1 MQNPVV
7 QKNTTEKVKR
17 LTIGRFCFSCIRKIW
32 QFFAITLVFLAV
44 LISVLKYSLPHAN
57 EYKSHFESLI
67 LDKFNV
73 ELSIGNIS
81 AGWQGKGPAL
91 ELNNIYFQSNSLSP
105 IKLEIKQTRLHINL
119 WQTVIDRQF
128 RSSYFVLDG
137 LKANINLP
145 ELLKQSQQTETDK
158 VNDQLDLFEGL
169 FLGEIGH
176 FALENSLVEVVM
188 RDGNHRTVELQKL
201 SWQNKNEKHQ
211 GQGTISLPG
220 ISDNYLNIILDLYG
234 TEFNDSFGELYLV
247 AKSLNITPWLSSTI
261 SKDIK
266 SVQSDINFE
275 LWSRI
280 DKGLFKSIQLQ
291 WQPST
296 LSWDLNNIE
305 QNFAITSGTL
315 RFKPTEMGWLL
326 NSSDLM
332 MSSNHAAW
340 PNMNLEVERNKY
352 QFKGE
357 IKNLDIEMLSQLSQ
371 LVNNKAF
378 EPLLIRKPKGQI
390 TDLFVNFNHESDW
403 QVSAKANSVGWINHQ
418 GIPGVEDFELDV
430 NFNQSSGTI
439 SLHSEQNQLLTGDLF
454 PKNINYE
461 QIDLTLSMLK
471 QDSGWQIKSDN
482 IWLHNTDLSLA
493 AELTLNLYDEASM
506 SLYAELKGP
515 KAILAKEYYPK
526 GYMPQ
531 GTIDYLN
538 DSLLGGQVEQAQV
551 LWHGKFSSFP
561 YEDNDGHFAVA
572 AKVVDAEFQ
581 FQPDWPSINNL
592 DVDLVFDRQR
602 MDIFS
607 DTGQLVNLSLKDGV
621 TVSIDDLRISDWLD
635 VKINNEVDAKI
646 LQPFFAK
653 TPLSKSVGEVLKIVD
668 AKGHVSGFTHLKV
681 NLSKPEVIT
690 KGRVSFSDIDVNI
703 TKPGIELDKVSGE
716 LSFIDNQINLPNIS
730 ANWLGLP
737 INLAISG
744 EQTPKEY
751 ALTVK
756 GDVNWPVEQLL
767 SKGTGLMS
775 GYVSGEMPLSIDFKL
790 GLPDSGFHYQA
801 EINSTLEGF
810 ATSLPKPFNK
820 DIAQIKTFKGVVR
833 GDEISNL
840 ITLNLNEQLFFNSIF
855 ENKTTSMSHAHLI
868 VGTSD
873 LGLNA
878 SDFDVSINLK
888 HANMKSWI
896 PFIDH
901 LLENINQGESS
912 GIFPPLKQIK
922 GEIEK
927 VDLSGIIFNELDF
940 KLDNF
945 AQSTQLKLMAKELR
959 AQVSIPKVLAQRPIY
974 IEADY
979 LRFNLP
985 ETDKTNAI
993 EKEKTDTSWFY
1004 SLPAIRFNCAD
1015 CRIDDYQLDKLI
1027 VNLDPAENGIQI
1039 SDFILDKNKHKLTA
1053 SGLWKNEMTY
1063 LKGQF
1068 TSKDI
1073 GELFDEYDLT
1083 STIKDSKADA
1093 NFDLNW
1099 QGLPYEFDVA
1109 SLSGDFKWNL
1119 ADGHLTE
1126 VSDGGARVFSLLSLD
1141 SLVRKLKLDFRDVF
1155 AKGFFYNSI
1164 KGSMYLK
1171 NGLATTTNTKVD
1183 GVPADVSIKGYANLN
1198 THELNYDLAVL
1209 PEVTSSIPV
1218 IVAWMVNPVTG
1229 LAALAID
1236 KVIHSAKVISE
1247 IKFQISGTMD
1257 KPVVTEL
1264 GRKSR
1269 DVEIPQTAKPKLEVP
1284 KSQPELQLQ

>member
-1 MQNPVV
+1 VQNTVV
-7 QKNTTEKVKR
+7 QQDLTEKVKR
-17 LTIGRFCFSCIRKIW
+17 LTFRRFCFSCVRKIW
-32 QFFAITLVFLAV
+32 QFCAVILVILAV

-57 EYKSHFESLI
+57 QYKSHFETLI
-67 LDKFNV
+67 FEKFNV

-91 ELNNIYFQSNSLSP
+91 ELNDISFQSNSLSP

-119 WQTVIDRQF
+119 WQTLIDRQF

-137 LKANINLP
+137 LIANINLP
-145 ELLKQSQQTETDK
+145 ELIKISEQTESTST
-158 VNDQLDLFEGL
+158 NDQLDLFEGL

-176 FALENSLVEVVM
+176 FALENSVLEVVM

-211 GQGTISLPG
+211 GQGTITLPG
-220 ISDNYLNIILDLYG
+220 ISESSLNIIFDLYG
-234 TEFNDSFGELYLV
+234 TQFKNSFGELYLV
-247 AKSLNITPWLSSTI
+247 ANSLNITPWLTSAI
-261 SKDIK
+261 SNNVK
-266 SVQSDINFE
+266 SVHSDINFE

-280 DKGLFKSIQLQ
+280 DKGLFKSMQLQ
-291 WQPST
+291 WHPSI
-296 LSWDLNNIE
+296 LSWDSENAE
-305 QNFAITSGTL
+305 QKFAISSGAL
-315 RFKPTEMGWLL
+315 RFKPTVLGWDL
-326 NSSDLM
+326 NSSDLK
-332 MSSNHAAW
+332 MSSNQRAW
-340 PNMNLEVERNKY
+340 PKLNLTVEKKKD
-352 QFKGE
+352 QFKGKLTD
-357 IKNLDIEMLSQLSQ
+357 IDIEMLTHLSQ
-371 LVNNKAF
+371 LLDNEALESIFV
-378 EPLLIRKPKGQI
+378 RKPKGKVSDI
-390 TDLFVNFNHESDW
+390 FINYHNSNDW
-403 QVSAKANSVGWINHQ
+403 QVSAKANDVGWINYQ
-418 GIPGVEDFELDV
+418 DIPGVQNFELDI
-430 NFNQSSGTI
+430 NFNQSSGI
-439 SLHSEQNQLLTGDLF
+439 IALHSEQNNLLTGKLF

-461 QIDLTLSMLK
+461 QIDLTLSVLK
-471 QDSGWQIKSDN
+471 FDSGWQVKSNN
-482 IWLHNTDLSLA
+482 IWLHNKDLSLA
-493 AELTLNLYDEASM
+493 AELTLNLSEIPSM

-515 KAILAKEYYPK
+515 KAILAKEYYPN

-538 DSLLGGQVEQAQV
+538 NSILDGKVEQAQV
-551 LWHGKFSSFP
+551 LWHGEFSNYP
-561 YEDNDGHFAVA
+561 YQSNDGHFAVL
-572 AKVVDAEFQ
+572 AKVVDAEFE
-581 FQPDWPSINNL
+581 FQPDWPSIKNL

-607 DTGQLVNLSLKDGV
+607 NTGQLVNLSLKDGV
-621 TVSIDDLRISDWLD
+621 SVSIDDLRVSDWLD
-635 VKINNEVDAKI
+635 VKINNEVDAQI

-653 TPLSKSVGEVLKIVD
+653 TPLSKSIGEVLKVID
-668 AKGHVSGFTHLKV
+668 TKGHVSGFTHLKV
-681 NLSKPEVIT
+681 NLSEPEVIT
-690 KGRVSFSDIDVNI
+690 KGRVKFSGIDVNI
-703 TKPGIELDKVSGE
+703 TKPGILLDQVAGE
-716 LSFIDNQINLPNIS
+716 LTFVDNKISLPSIS

-737 INLAISG
+737 INLAITG

-751 ALTVK
+751 ALVVK
-756 GDVNWPVEQLL
+756 GDVNWSVDELL
-767 SKGTGLMS
+767 KKSSGLMQ
-775 GYVSGEMPLSIDFKL
+775 GYVSGSIPLSVNFKL
-790 GLPDSGFHYQA
+790 GLPESGFHYQA
-801 EINSTLEGF
+801 EISSTLEGF
-810 ATSLPKPFNK
+810 ATSLPKPFDKN
-820 DIAQIKTFKGVVR
+820 IKQAKPFNGVIR

-840 ITLNLNEQLFFNSIF
+840 ITLNLDEQLFFNSIF
-855 ENKTTSMSHAHLI
+855 DNKTVRMNNAHLI
-868 VGTSD
+868 IGSSD

-888 HANMKSWI
+888 HANMKNWI

-901 LLENINQGESS
+901 LIENINQGESS

-922 GEIEK
+922 GEVAQ
-927 VDLSGIIFNELDF
+927 VDLSGIIFNDLDF

-985 ETDKTNAI
+985 EVDSSDQNNQKS
-993 EKEKTDTSWFY
+993 DTSWFY

-1015 CRIDDYQLDKLI
+1015 CRVDSYQLDKLI
-1027 VNLDPAENGIQI
+1027 VNLDPVENGIQI

-1053 SGLWKNEMTY
+1053 NGLWKNETTY

-1093 NFDLNW
+1093 DFELNW

-1109 SLSGDFKWNL
+1109 SLSGDIKWNL
-1119 ADGHLTE
+1119 AEGHLTE

-1164 KGSMYLK
+1164 KGSMHLD
-1171 NGLATTTNTKVD
+1171 NGIAGTTNTKVD
-1183 GVPADVSIKGYANLN
+1183 GVPADVTIKGYANLN
-1198 THELNYDLAVL
+1198 TKELNYDLAVS

-1247 IKFQISGTMD
+1247 IKFKISGTME
-1257 KPVVTEL
+1257 KPIVTEL

-1269 DVEIPQTAKPKLEVP
+1269 DVEIPQTAKPEQKLP

>member
-1 MQNPVV
+1 VQNPVV

-17 LTIGRFCFSCIRKIW
+17 LTIRRFCFSCIRKVW
-32 QFFAITLVFLAV
+32 QFFAISLVLLAV
-44 LISVLKYSLPHAN
+44 MISILKYSLPHAN
-57 EYKSHFESLI
+57 EYKSHFERLI

-91 ELNNIYFQSNSLSP
+91 ELNNISFQSNSLSP
-105 IKLEIKQTRLHINL
+105 IKLEIKQTRLHIDL

-137 LKANINLP
+137 LRANINLP
-145 ELLKQSQQTETDK
+145 ELIKLSERSEASDS
-158 VNDQLDLFEGL
+158 NNQLDLFEGL

-176 FALENSLVEVVM
+176 FALENSLLEVVM
-188 RDGNHRTVELQKL
+188 RDGNHRTVELEKL

-220 ISDNYLNIILDLYG
+220 ISDNSLNIILDLYG
-234 TEFNDSFGELYLV
+234 TEFKSSFGELYLV
-247 AKSLNITPWLSSTI
+247 ANNLNITPWLSSAI

-280 DKGLFKSIQLQ
+280 DKGLFKSIQLL
-291 WQPST
+291 WQPSVLT
-296 LSWDLNNIE
+296 WELEKQE
-305 QNFAITSGTL
+305 QEFAISSGSL
-315 RFKPTEMGWLL
+315 RLKPLDMGWALHT
-326 NSSDLM
+326 SDLI
-332 MSSNHAAW
+332 MSSNQVAW
-340 PNMNLEVERNKY
+340 PIMNLKVEKTNEK
-352 QFKGE
+352 FKGKLTN
-357 IKNLDIEMLSQLSQ
+357 IDIEMLTQLSQ
-371 LVNNKAF
+371 LVDDADF
-378 EPLLIRKPKGQI
+378 EPFILREPKGQV
-390 TDLFVNFNHESDW
+390 TELFVNFKDQNDW
-403 QVSAKANSVGWINHQ
+403 QVSAKANGVGWENYQ
-418 GIPGVEDFELDV
+418 NVPGVNNFELDV
-430 NFNQSSGTI
+430 NFNQSSGNI
-439 SLHSEQNQLLTGDLF
+439 LLHSEQNQLLTGDLF
-454 PKNINYE
+454 PKKINYE
-461 QIDLTLSMLK
+461 QIDIALSLLK

-482 IWLHNTDLSLA
+482 IWVHNKDLSLA
-493 AELTLNLYDEASM
+493 AELKLSLSDMASM
-506 SLYAELKGP
+506 SLYAELKGL

-538 DSLLGGQVEQAQV
+538 ESLLDGKVEKAQV
-551 LWHGKFSSFP
+551 LWHGQFSNFP
-561 YEDNDGHFAVA
+561 YENNDGHFAVI

-581 FQPDWPSINNL
+581 FQSNWPSIKNL

-635 VKINNEVDAKI
+635 VKINNEVDAQV
-646 LQPFFAK
+646 LQPFFEN

-690 KGRVSFSDIDVNI
+690 TGKVKFSGIDVNI
-703 TKPGIELDKVSGE
+703 TKPGILLDQVSGE
-716 LSFIDNQINLPNIS
+716 LTYVDNKISLPNIS

-737 INLAISG
+737 VSLAISG
-744 EQTPKEY
+744 EQNSKEY
-751 ALTVK
+751 ALAVK
-756 GDVNWPVEQLL
+756 GDVNWSVNDLL
-767 SKGTGLMS
+767 NKGSGLMKGYIS
-775 GYVSGEMPLSIDFKL
+775 GDVPLLIDFKL
-790 GLPDSGFHYQA
+790 GLPESGFHYQA
-801 EINSTLEGF
+801 EISSTLEGF
-810 ATSLPKPFNK
+810 STSLPQPFNK
-820 DIAQIKTFKGVVR
+820 NVEQVKTFKGVIR

-840 ITLNLNEQLFFNSIF
+840 ITLNLDNQLFFNSIF
-855 ENKTTSMSHAHLI
+855 ENKTASMSNAHLI
-868 VGTSD
+868 VGSSD

-878 SDFDVSINLK
+878 SGFDVSINLK

-922 GEIEK
+922 GEVEK

-985 ETDKTNAI
+985 ESDQTETN
-993 EKEKTDTSWFY
+993 KKVNSDTSWFY

-1053 SGLWKNEMTY
+1053 SGLWKNEITY
-1063 LKGQF
+1063 IKGQF
-1068 TSKDI
+1068 VSKDI

-1093 NFDLNW
+1093 DFDLNW

-1109 SLSGDFKWNL
+1109 SLSGDIKWSL
-1119 ADGHLTE
+1119 AEGHLTE

-1164 KGSMYLK
+1164 KGSMHLD
-1171 NGLATTTNTKVD
+1171 NGLATTENTKVD

-1198 THELNYDLAVL
+1198 THELNYDLAVS

-1247 IKFQISGTMD
+1247 IKFKISGTMD

-1269 DVEIPQTAKPKLEVP
+1269 DVEIPQTAKPKQEEP